1 MPPIAYLECTRCHA
15 RISAQK
21 PQTLCTRCADQPA
34 GSLYVRYDLAHLKG
48 VSHRDSIATQTLTPW
63 DGMWR
68 YRSVLPDVNP
78 VTLGEGWTPMLHSK
92 RYVGVY
98 VKEEGANPTGTF
110 KARGLAMAVTMAR
123 HYGLRK
129 LAVPSAGNAAGAL
142 AAYAA
147 AAGIE
152 AHIFMPRD
160 VPFANYVEAVAYGA
174 NVTLVDGLI
183 SDCARIVA
191 ERKQQEGWFDISTL
205 KEPFRVEGKK
215 TMGYE
220 LVEQLGWEYPEA
232 VFYPTGGGVGLIGM
246 WKAFEELE
254 ELGWVKPGRR
264 PRMIAVQAAGCAP
277 VARAY
282 DSGAATSQM
291 WQNAST
297 FASGLRVPKPYGD
310 AIILDILR
318 ASNGIAM
325 AVSDEEILASIL
337 DRARNEGIF
346 LSPEG
351 ASVTAAYDKLLADGT
366 LKASD
371 RVVLFNTGA
380 GLKYT
385 DVTAAAMK
393 LERPSPGP
401 K

>member
-1 MPPIAYLECTRCHA
+1 MPAISYLECSRCHA
-15 RISAQK
+15 HLSADS
-21 PQTLCTRCADQPA
+21 PQTLCTKCPEPPA
-34 GSLYVRYDLAHLKG
+34 GSLYVRYDLTSLRGSSPHEVVGQASSLEW
-48 VSHRDSIATQTLTPW
+48 P
-63 DGMWR
+63 GMWR
-68 YRSVLPDVNP
+68 YRAVLPEAEP
-78 VTLGEGWTPMLHSK
+78 VTLGEGWTPMLRSK
-92 RYVGVY
+92 RSANLFI
-98 VKEEGANPTGTF
+98 KEEGANPTGSF
-110 KARGLAMAVTMAR
+110 KARGLGLAVTMAR

-160 VPFANYVEAVAYGA
+160 VPFANYVEAKAYGA
-174 NVTLVDGLI
+174 KVTLVDGLI
-183 SDCARIVA
+183 SDCARMVA
-191 ERKQQEGWFDISTL
+191 ERKQQEGWFDVSTL

-220 LVEQLGWEYPEA
+220 LVEQLGWEYPDA

-246 WKAFEELE
+246 WKAFGELE

-277 VARAY
+277 VVRAF
-282 DSGAATSQM
+282 DQHAGTSEM
-291 WQNAST
+291 WQNAAT
-297 FASGLRVPKPYGD
+297 FASGLRVPRPYGD

-318 ASNGIAM
+318 ESAGVAIA
-325 AVSDEEILASIL
+325 VTDDEILASIR
-337 DRARNEGIF
+337 DWASNEGLF

-351 ASVTAAYDKLLADGT
+351 ASVMAAYDRLISNGT
-366 LKASD
+366 LKPSD

-385 DVTAAAMK
+385 DVIAEAMH
-393 LERPSPGP
+393 LARPAN
-401 K
+401 

>member
-1 MPPIAYLECTRCHA
+1 
-15 RISAQK
+15 
-21 PQTLCTRCADQPA
+21 
-34 GSLYVRYDLAHLKG
+34 
-48 VSHRDSIATQTLTPW
+48 
-63 DGMWR
+63 
-68 YRSVLPDVNP
+68 
-78 VTLGEGWTPMLHSK
+78 
-92 RYVGVY
+92 
-98 VKEEGANPTGTF
+98 
-110 KARGLAMAVTMAR
+110 
-123 HYGLRK
+123 
-129 LAVPSAGNAAGAL
+129 
-142 AAYAA
+142 
-147 AAGIE
+147 
-152 AHIFMPRD
+152 
-160 VPFANYVEAVAYGA
+160 
-174 NVTLVDGLI
+174 
-183 SDCARIVA
+183 
-191 ERKQQEGWFDISTL
+191 
-205 KEPFRVEGKK
+205 
-215 TMGYE
+215 
-220 LVEQLGWEYPEA
+220 
-232 VFYPTGGGVGLIGM
+232 M